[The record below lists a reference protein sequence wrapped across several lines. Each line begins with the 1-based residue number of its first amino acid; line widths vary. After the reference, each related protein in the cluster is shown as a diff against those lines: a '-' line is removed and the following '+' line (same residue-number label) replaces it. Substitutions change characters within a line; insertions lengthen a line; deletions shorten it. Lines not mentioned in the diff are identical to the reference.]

1 MEILQNDRYISYSI
15 PTLYHAQRCLCAP
28 LRTSIGGVQHTLS
41 NISITS
47 FMQVGETF
55 EHVALTESIA
65 HAQAS
70 KPEPN
75 KSDITKYESL
85 KRDQLTVSPGMKLPV
100 PL

>member
-1 MEILQNDRYISYSI
+1 MEILQNDIHILQYTDVVAYTQRY
-15 PTLYHAQRCLCAP
+15 LYAP